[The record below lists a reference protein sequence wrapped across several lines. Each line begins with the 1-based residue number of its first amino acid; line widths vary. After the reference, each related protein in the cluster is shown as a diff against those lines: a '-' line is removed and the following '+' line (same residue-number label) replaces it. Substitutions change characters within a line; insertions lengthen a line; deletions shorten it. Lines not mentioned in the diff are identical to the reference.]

1 MKKVFFCGIAG
12 SGMSALAGLFKK
24 KGYEVYGSDARFYPP
39 VDGLLK
45 DLQVTLFQG
54 FCEKNIPAAIDF
66 CVIGNVVGRGNPE
79 VEFILNRGIEYYS
92 MAEALQH
99 FFIKGKESLVV
110 AGSHG
115 KTTTASFIAHLLT
128 VAGRQPGFFIG
139 GKPLN
144 FAANFHLG
152 RGDYFVTEGDEYE
165 TAFFDRTAKF
175 FKYRPDRLILTAL
188 EHDHL
193 DFYKTPESYL
203 QSFQNLVNQ
212 VPGRGTIIVNRDY
225 EMALQ
230 AVARAFTPVIAYG
243 QSGADYEIT
252 HVQAKDG
259 GYDFRLTQQSW
270 IRALDNKF
278 SSQKTQKIY
287 YKALKNNSR
296 QWQFHTPLAGPYNVW
311 NLTAGIILALELQ
324 LPLKA
329 IEKALATFQGV
340 ERRLTVIGRLQ
351 NTVFIEDF
359 AHHPTAIANV
369 LRALPSLYPQH
380 EILVVFEPRSWSL
393 RRNFFQDQLP
403 ASLAYADAIVI
414 KDVFEKEKIP
424 ASERLNVA
432 KVKKELE
439 AMGKG
444 VQVFENYHD
453 IQQFLSTLDFSLKR
467 VIILLSNGDVHD
479 FTDWVKDLTREK
491 QNQFN

>member
-1 MKKVFFCGIAG
+1 MVKKVFLCGIAG
-12 SGMSALAGLFKK
+12 SGMSALAGLFKE
-24 KGYEVYGSDARFYPP
+24 KGYEVYGSDAHFYPP
-39 VDGLLK
+39 VDGMLK
-45 DLQVTLFQG
+45 DLQVTLFKG
-54 FCEKNIPAAIDF
+54 FCEKNIPAVIDF

-99 FFIKGKESLVV
+99 FFIKGKESIVV

-115 KTTTASFIAHLLT
+115 KTTTASFVAHLLT
-128 VAGRQPGFFIG
+128 VAGCRPGFFIG

-144 FAANFHLG
+144 FAGNYHLG
-152 RGDYFVTEGDEYE
+152 RGNYFVSEGDEYE

-175 FKYRPDRLILTAL
+175 FKYRPDRLIITAL

-225 EMALQ
+225 EMAIQ
-230 AVARAFTPVIAYG
+230 AVARAFTPVISYG

-252 HVQAKDG
+252 DVQAKEG
-259 GYDFRLTQQSW
+259 GYDFKLQ
-270 IRALDNKF
+270 
-278 SSQKTQKIY
+278 
-287 YKALKNNSR
+287 NNSW
-296 QWQFHTPLAGPYNVW
+296 QWEFHTPLAGLYNIW
-311 NLTAGIILALELQ
+311 NLAAGIILALELR

-329 IEKALATFQGV
+329 IEKALATFRGV

-351 NTVFIEDF
+351 NTVFSEDF

-369 LRALPSLYPQH
+369 LQALPSLYPRH
-380 EILVVFEPRSWSL
+380 EIMVIFEPRSWSL
-393 RRNFFQDQLP
+393 RRNFFQDRLP
-403 ASLAYADAIVI
+403 DSLAYADEIVI

-424 ASERLNVA
+424 AAERLDVA
-432 KVKKELE
+432 RVKKELE
-439 AMGKG
+439 EMGKG
-444 VQVFENYHD
+444 VRVFENYHD
-453 IQQFLSTLDFSLKR
+453 IRQFLATLDFSAKR

-479 FTDWVKDLTREK
+479 FTAWVRELAAVAIDK
-491 QNQFN
+491 VRPNR

>member
-1 MKKVFFCGIAG
+1 MKKVFLCGIAG
-12 SGMSALAGLFKK
+12 TGMSALAGLFKK

-45 DLQVTLFQG
+45 NLRITLFEG
-54 FCEKNIPAAIDF
+54 FSAKNIPADIDF

-79 VEFILNRGIEYYS
+79 VEFILNQAIEYYS
-92 MAEALQH
+92 MAEALQR

-110 AGSHG
+110 VGSHG
-115 KTTTASFIAHLLT
+115 KTTTASFVAHLLT
-128 VAGRQPGFFIG
+128 IAGQRPGFFIG

-144 FAANFHLG
+144 FTGNYQLG
-152 RGDYFVTEGDEYE
+152 RGAYFVTEGDEYE

-175 FKYRPDRLILTAL
+175 FKYRPDRLLITAL
-188 EHDHL
+188 EHDHI
-193 DFYKTPESYL
+193 DFYPSATAYL
-203 QSFQNLVNQ
+203 KSFQDLVNQ

-230 AVARAFTPVIAYG
+230 AVARAFTPVISYG
-243 QSGADYEIT
+243 QSGADYEIN
-252 HVQAKDG
+252 HVQAKNG
-259 GYDFRLTQQSW
+259 GYDFR
-270 IRALDNKF
+270 
-278 SSQKTQKIY
+278 
-287 YKALKNNSR
+287 LKNNSR
-296 QWQFHTPLAGPYNVW
+296 QWEFHAPLAGPYNVW
-311 NLTAGIILALELQ
+311 NLTAGIILAMELQ

-340 ERRLTVIGRLQ
+340 ERRLTVIGQLQ

-369 LRALPSLYPQH
+369 LRALPALYPRRK
-380 EILVVFEPRSWSL
+380 ILVVFEPRSWSL

-403 ASLAYADAIVI
+403 GSLAYADEIII
-414 KDVFEKEKIP
+414 KDVFEKEKIQ
-424 ASERLNVA
+424 ASERLDVA

-439 AMGKG
+439 VMGKG
-444 VQVFENYHD
+444 VQVFENYQG
-453 IQQFLSTLDFSLKR
+453 IQQFLSALDFSLKR

-491 QNQFN
+491 QNQSN

>member
-1 MKKVFFCGIAG
+1 MKKVFLCGIAG
-12 SGMSALAGLFKK
+12 TGMSALAGLFKK
-24 KGYEVYGSDARFYPP
+24 KGYEVYGSDTNFYPP

-45 DLQVTLFQG
+45 DLHVTLFGG
-54 FCEKNIPAAIDF
+54 FSAKNISAAIDF

-79 VEFILNRGIEYYS
+79 VEFILDQGIEYYS
-92 MAEALQH
+92 MAEALQR

-128 VAGRQPGFFIG
+128 IAGCQPGFFIG

-144 FAANFHLG
+144 FAANYQLG

-188 EHDHL
+188 EHDHI
-193 DFYKTPESYL
+193 DFYPSAAAYL
-203 QSFQNLVNQ
+203 KSFQDLVNQ

-230 AVARAFTPVIAYG
+230 AVTRAFTPVISYG
-243 QSGADYEIT
+243 QSAADYEIT
-252 HVQAKDG
+252 HVQAKNG
-259 GYDFRLTQQSW
+259 GYDFRLNS
-270 IRALDNKF
+270 
-278 SSQKTQKIY
+278 
-287 YKALKNNSR
+287 NSR
-296 QWQFHTPLAGPYNVW
+296 HWDFHTPLAGPYNVW

-329 IEKALATFQGV
+329 IEKALATFRGV
-340 ERRLTVIGRLQ
+340 ERRLTIIGQLQ

-369 LRALPSLYPQH
+369 LRALPALFPRR
-380 EILVVFEPRSWSL
+380 EIMVVFEPRSWSL

-403 ASLAYADAIVI
+403 ASLAYADEIVI
-414 KDVFEKEKIP
+414 KDVFEKEKVP
-424 ASERLNVA
+424 VNERLDVA
-432 KVKKELE
+432 KVKKVLE

-444 VQVFENYHD
+444 VRVFENYQD

-479 FTDWVKDLTREK
+479 FTDWAKGLTWGEK
-491 QNQFN
+491 NQSN